1 MLVGSDV
8 ILINGLFSLETALY
22 NQLQELERFIGLG
35 QQNATDKMGYTPL
48 HYAARN
54 GHLDACEI
62 LLNAGAN
69 LNAVTSSGGVTSL
82 MRAAA
87 MGKHSFAAFRNS
99 NQHLITHLPFVSLIP
114 C

>member
-1 MLVGSDV
+1 MLLMSHK
-8 ILINGLFSLETALY
+8 TALY
-22 NQLQELERFIGLG
+22 NQMKELKRFIGLG

-62 LLNAGAN
+62 LLSADAN

-87 MGKHSFAAFRNS
+87 MGNYSISQRGDARTTL
-99 NQHLITHLPFVSLIP
+99 LILFLFP
-114 C
+114 